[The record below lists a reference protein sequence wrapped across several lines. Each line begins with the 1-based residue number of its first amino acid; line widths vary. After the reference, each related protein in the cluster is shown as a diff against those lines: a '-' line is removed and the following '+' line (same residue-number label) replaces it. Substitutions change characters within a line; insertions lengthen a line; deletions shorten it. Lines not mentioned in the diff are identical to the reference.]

1 MSRLVWDQV
10 GQKIYETGVKDCA
23 LYTMGEGGTYNKGV
37 AWNGITGIT
46 ESPSGAEKTKL
57 YANDAVYA
65 NLLSAEEYGATIEAY
80 TYPEEFAECDGSAE
94 IATGVTIGQQP
105 RKSFGLA
112 YKTTIG
118 NDTESTE
125 HGYKLHLVYGGTA
138 SPSEKSHATI
148 NESPE
153 AMSLSWE
160 VSTVPVAVSGHKPT
174 ASLEIDSTKVSPE
187 ALAKIEAKL
196 YGDETGEPTLLLP
209 DEIVALLAAG

>member
-153 AMSLSWE
+153 AMGLSWE
-160 VSTVPVAVSGHKPT
+160 VSTVPVAVTGHKPT

-196 YGDETGEPTLLLP
+196 YGDEAGEPTLLLP
-209 DEIVALLAAG
+209 DEIVALLAEG

>member
-1 MSRLVWDQV
+1 MHRLVWDQA

-160 VSTVPVAVSGHKPT
+160 VSTVPVAVTGHKPT
-174 ASLEIDSTKVSPE
+174 ASLEIDSTKVSAE

-196 YGDETGEPTLLLP
+196 YGDESGEPTLLLP
-209 DEIVALLAAG
+209 DEIVALLAEG